1 MKDSIIKIKNLF
13 KKKQNFNNAFV
24 IAEIGHNHKGSL
36 KIAKELFYQA
46 KKWSLSSKITEKR
59 QQKALHRQIL

>member
-1 MKDSIIKIKNLF
+1 MKLDINLPD
-13 KKKQNFNNAFV
+13 NIFV

-46 KKWSLSSKITEKR
+46 KKMEP
-59 QQKALHRQIL
+59 QQ